1 MAHLRVLGA
10 LCALAASASAHGGVV
25 ASRAAA
31 ASSFAAA
38 ATAARGGDAPRTLGL
53 VPANSLSH
61 FCVVTS
67 WNAYET
73 VTAAYAAFLG
83 ETQPTT
89 GIAGGPD
96 SNGTYMG
103 AKLVGTT
110 KIAFLRL
117 NNETQMEFLAGE
129 PSAPSWWRDVY
140 LQKGLEIHHQ
150 GYVLP
155 ESIDVWATV
164 MNFAE
169 SGWGQAVQWGHWG
182 TFGQAGSGC
191 YVYVDSQ
198 KSLGVTVELL
208 GGATNCG
215 NLPVSQ

>member
-1 MAHLRVLGA
+1 VAPPTSTRAWRRTPGGETSA
-10 LCALAASASAHGGVV
+10 DSASATHATHGAG
-25 ASRAAA
+25 R
-31 ASSFAAA
+31 
-38 ATAARGGDAPRTLGL
+38 
-53 VPANSLSH
+53 
-61 FCVVTS
+61 
-67 WNAYET
+67 
-73 VTAAYAAFLG
+73 
-83 ETQPTT
+83 T
-89 GIAGGPD
+89 GILLPAGF
-96 SNGTYMG
+96 NVTFNTVQYEE
-103 AKLVGTT
+103 LVARTT

-129 PSAPSWWRDVY
+129 PNEPSWWRDVY

-198 KSLGVTVELL
+198 RSLGVTVELL